1 MRLSDLPPAGR
12 VKRFVDRWFPARQI
26 LVRGPDRIAAID
38 VSQRT
43 QLAVAAT
50 VCGLLLWSVCASVG
64 IAVSFHSVASVVVAD
79 AKLHAAEHAN
89 EAAVARMKAETQA
102 LAAQRDQ
109 ALAEMNSIRDAA
121 VAQVVAQTA
130 QALADAD
137 AKRDAALA
145 QVKQLAAANTAAL
158 AALDARTQTAIGQV
172 KTIIKATGLDPDR
185 LAREAPAAA
194 TATAVPE
201 AALRDDGLLNDL
213 TQLDELGAVLGKMPL
228 AAPVADISVTSPFG
242 YRPNPW
248 TGLREFHVGVDL
260 RGPVGTPVYATAPG
274 VVTYAGG
281 MTGYGN
287 IITIDH
293 GYGLSTRYSHL
304 EKMLVKVG
312 ATVALHQEI
321 ALLGNTGWSTGPHL
335 LYETR
340 VDGQPENPFN
350 FMKVAD
356 DNVQK

>member
-1 MRLSDLPPAGR
+1 MR
-12 VKRFVDRWFPARQI
+12 RFADRWFPARQL
-26 LVRGPDRIAAID
+26 LVRGPDRITAID
-38 VSQRT
+38 VSQRA
-43 QLAVAAT
+43 QLAVAGAAA
-50 VCGLLLWSVCASVG
+50 GLLLWAVCASVG
-64 IAVSFHSVASVVVAD
+64 VAISFHSVASVVVAD
-79 AKLHAAEHAN
+79 AKLHKAEHAN
-89 EAAVARMKAETQA
+89 EVAVDRIMAENQALAAERDQAVARM
-102 LAAQRDQ
+102 
-109 ALAEMNSIRDAA
+109 NSARNAA

-130 QALADAD
+130 QALADAN

-145 QVKQLAAANTAAL
+145 QAQRLAAANAAQL
-158 AALDARTQTAIGQV
+158 QALDAKTQAAIGQV
-172 KTIIKATGLDPDR
+172 QTIIKATGLDPDR
-185 LAREAPAAA
+185 LAPAA
-194 TATAVPE
+194 TPAVPDGTT
-201 AALRDDGLLNDL
+201 RDDALLNDL
-213 TQLDELGAVLGKMPL
+213 TRLDELGAVLGQMPL
-228 AAPVADISVTSPFG
+228 AAPVAEMSVTSPFG
-242 YRPNPW
+242 YRPDPW
-248 TGLREFHVGVDL
+248 TGVREFHVGVDL

-274 VVTYAGG
+274 IVTYAGG

>member
-1 MRLSDLPPAGR
+1 
-12 VKRFVDRWFPARQI
+12 
-26 LVRGPDRIAAID
+26 
-38 VSQRT
+38 
-43 QLAVAAT
+43 
-50 VCGLLLWSVCASVG
+50 
-64 IAVSFHSVASVVVAD
+64 VVIAD

-89 EAAVARMKAETQA
+89 EVAVDRMLAENQALTAQRDEAVARMTS
-102 LAAQRDQ
+102 LRD
-109 ALAEMNSIRDAA
+109 EA

-130 QALADAD
+130 QALADAN

-145 QVKQLAAANTAAL
+145 QVKALAAANAAQL
-158 AALDARTQTAIGQV
+158 QALDAQTQAAIGQV
-172 KTIIKATGLDPDR
+172 QTIMKATGLDPDR

-194 TATAVPE
+194 PAIPDGST
-201 AALRDDGLLNDL
+201 RDDALLNDL
-213 TQLDELGAVLGKMPL
+213 TRLDELGAVLGQMPL
-228 AAPVADISVTSPFG
+228 ASPVAEISVTSPFG
-242 YRPNPW
+242 FRPDPW
-248 TGLREFHVGVDL
+248 TGVREFHVGVDL

-312 ATVALHQEI
+312 DTVTLHQEI

>member
-1 MRLSDLPPAGR
+1 

-26 LVRGPDRIAAID
+26 LVRGPDRITAID
-38 VSQRT
+38 VSQRA
-43 QLAVAAT
+43 QIAAAGT
-50 VCGLLLWSVCASVG
+50 ACGLALWAVCASIG
-64 IAVSFHSVASVVVAD
+64 IAISFHSVARVVVAD

-89 EAAVARMKAETQA
+89 EAEAARMRAENQA

-145 QVKQLAAANTAAL
+145 QVKRLDAANTAAL
-158 AALDARTQTAIGQV
+158 AALDAQAQAAIGQV

-185 LAREAPAAA
+185 LAREAPGPAPAAGV
-194 TATAVPE
+194 ATAVPE
-201 AALRDDGLLNDL
+201 AAVRDDGLLNDL

-242 YRPNPW
+242 FRPNPW

-274 VVTYAGG
+274 VVTFAGG